1 MAQTQYTE
9 QDAWS
14 LAQKLDQL
22 VQGLTPGEQAAWETL
37 ERHVSIL
44 VPTEDADVEGYATA
58 DQGGVSQRQHLWFR
72 LVTTLNPPRRAT
84 DDTTTG

>member
-22 VQGLTPGEQAAWETL
+22 VQGLAPGEQAAWETL
-37 ERHVSIL
+37 ERHVSTL
-44 VPTEDADVEGYATA
+44 VPTEDADV
-58 DQGGVSQRQHLWFR
+58 QGSDASGVSQRQNLWFR
-72 LVTTLNPPRRAT
+72 LVTTLNPPRRAAN
-84 DDTTTG
+84 DTTTS